1 MFFNNF
7 ITMPNRA
14 CAEINYKPLQIEEAI
29 CQTAKWH
36 ASEPFV
42 DPWHYT
48 SREKELQIESKNKHK
63 KISGSLLR
71 DLINQRPFEKNY
83 IVENSVYQYLQKML
97 EDSVNLFE

>member
-1 MFFNNF
+1 MKKKLTTVNISNKQSQLLGSSYFNPMASKNMFFNNF
-7 ITMPNRA
+7 IAMPNRA

-48 SREKELQIESKNKHK
+48 SREKELQIARK
-63 KISGSLLR
+63 
-71 DLINQRPFEKNY
+71 
-83 IVENSVYQYLQKML
+83 YQ
-97 EDSVNLFE
+97 E